1 MTNLLGID
9 HIAIAVDDLDTA
21 AELWGAKLGMRLGA
35 REVVEAQG
43 VEIQMVYAGDTRIE
57 LVCPLNDD
65 SPVAKFIA
73 KRGTGIH
80 HLALAVDDCQ
90 SAIDDCTQQGV
101 RMIDENVRDGAH
113 DTTIA
118 FVHPAATGGVLTEL
132 VEGGEG
138 FKHDK

>member
-1 MTNLLGID
+1 MTNILGID

-21 AELWGAKLGMRLGA
+21 AELWGTKLGMRLGA
-35 REVVEAQG
+35 RERIEAQG

-57 LVCPLNDD
+57 LVCPLNAD

-90 SAIDDCTQQGV
+90 SAIDHCGEQDV
-101 RMIDENVRDGAH
+101 RMINESASDGSH
-113 DTTIA
+113 GTTIA
-118 FVHPAATGGVLTEL
+118 FVHPSSMGGVLTEL

-138 FKHDK
+138 FEHDK